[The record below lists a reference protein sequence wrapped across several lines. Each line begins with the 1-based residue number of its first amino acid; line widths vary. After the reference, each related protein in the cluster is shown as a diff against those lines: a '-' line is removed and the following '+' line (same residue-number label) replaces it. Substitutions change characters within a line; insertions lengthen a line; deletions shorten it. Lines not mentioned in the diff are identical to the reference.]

1 MDEEQ
6 VGGKVNHRANGHMV
20 ISIRQTSNG
29 PRFTITEPWL
39 FTFTRRVYYTP
50 RVVLDRIARFTGP
63 VRIRRA
69 K

>member
-1 MDEEQ
+1 MKKRQ
-6 VGGKVNHRANGHMV
+6 MV

-29 PRFTITEPWL
+29 PVFTITEPWL

-50 RVVLDRIARFTGP
+50 SVVLGRIAKFDGP
-63 VRIRRA
+63 VKIRKA